1 VDDGRIVS
9 VAAPSRTRPADDVVV
24 DPAGS
29 VVLPGL
35 IDMQVHLAWSGGPDP
50 AGTVEHAGGQV
61 TTRRAAAN
69 AQAQPLAGVTTVRD
83 VGSDATAED
92 VVTAHEQSGAHG
104 QR

>member
-1 VDDGRIVS
+1 MAVVPTGGLVSGR
-9 VAAPSRTRPADDVVV
+9 PRRGTGRSRARRGRRAHR
-24 DPAGS
+24 
-29 VVLPGL
+29 L
-35 IDMQVHLAWSGGPDP
+35 SGRAQPDP